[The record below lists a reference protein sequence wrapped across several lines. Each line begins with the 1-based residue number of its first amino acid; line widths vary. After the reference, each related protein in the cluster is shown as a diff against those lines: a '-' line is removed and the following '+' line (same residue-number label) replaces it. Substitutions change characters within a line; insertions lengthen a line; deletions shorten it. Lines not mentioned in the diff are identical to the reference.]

1 MSGKGQA
8 PIKLKTGSSLETEG
22 TAANVATN
30 TAAMEALR
38 SATVDGK
45 DIRPRTTTTEHLSA
59 SDAIIHGA
67 FKSGSL
73 MVGGGGVVISSDEDG
88 AEPNTGLL
96 MSDSVFSLIKNGV
109 TQVLFDGETGNASFK
124 GAVYAE
130 SGSFP
135 GSLVTGNISVGS
147 GGVTISND
155 GGASGI
161 YIGGNQIY
169 AKASGVVKF
178 LLNGATGEITASK
191 FNLIADSTS
200 QVTLN
205 QGTHIFGEAIQV
217 GSTTLGGIK
226 NNAEAG
232 ASKNKTFY
240 QSYAPTASQT
250 GDIWYDSDDNVLYR
264 WDGSSW
270 TTQSI
275 GTVNHV
281 FAQSSQPYSGM
292 VKGDLWFDTSDG
304 NKMYRYSGYSWVAY
318 QDSGAAAGRTAV
330 QPGGG
335 VAVDGQNYITT
346 IDMANG
352 IVIRSGNA
360 TARTQMTSNGIAIY
374 NYSGTCVMQ
383 ADHSNGVWINNASDT
398 PSVQERLSLAYDST
412 EKMWIAA
419 VGISG
424 TFYENWICSPS
435 SDLYISAG
443 KKLHLM
449 GYDASYNSCVILRG
463 GPGIYWGSGT
473 PSMSADVGSIYLS
486 TGGSLWFYQ
495 TSGWRRIDNWV
506 S

>member
-191 FNLIADSTS
+191 FNLTADSTS
-200 QVTLN
+200 QVILN
-205 QGTHIFGEAIQV
+205 QGTHIFSDQIQV
-217 GSTTLGGIK
+217 GTSTLGGMK
-226 NNAEAG
+226 TATQNAHNAANAAQETANNAYNLAAG
-232 ASKNKTFY
+232 KTITFR
-240 QSYAPTASQT
+240 QANTPSALA
-250 GDIWYDSDDNVLYR
+250 V
-264 WDGSSW
+264 
-270 TTQSI
+270 
-275 GTVNHV
+275 
-281 FAQSSQPYSGM
+281 
-292 VKGDLWFDTSDG
+292 GDLWIDTDDN
-304 NKMYRYSGYSWVAY
+304 NKLYYATSTGTGGWVEVTDARIANAIL
-318 QDSGAAAGRTAV
+318 DS
-330 QPGGG
+330 PY
-335 VAVDGQNYITT
+335 VDLNAQNQITN
-346 IDMANG
+346 IDLNG
-352 IVIRSGNA
+352 ITVGTATSGQRVQINS
-360 TARTQMTSNGIAIY
+360 TGVGCY
-374 NYSGTCVMQ
+374 NSSGTLKTFMDIYGFHCRRGTSTIPKDV
-383 ADHSNGVWINNASDT
+383 
-398 PSVQERLSLAYDST
+398 ERVSFET
-412 EKMWIAA
+412 
-419 VGISG
+419 
-424 TFYENWICSPS
+424 
-435 SDLYISAG
+435 SAG
-443 KKLHLM
+443 AMHGFVCGHNDTNGGLIVAGYQGKLHLY
-449 GYDASYNSCVILRG
+449 GGLNDNGSNWSWQNYATEIVTGGDLRLFPGAIG
-463 GPGIYWGSGT
+463 GGALPRLVLATDLSWNGPTITWGSGSPT
-473 PSMSADVGSIYLS
+473 SSEPVGSIYLS
-486 TGGSLWFYQ
+486 TGGSFWIMQ
-495 TSGWRRIDNWV
+495 TGGWRRIDNWV